1 MFLTPQSISMTPRL
15 YHYTALQG
23 NLSPTIKMVN
33 QTLSDVIPTEP
44 HWYQLHDLQINCN
57 LSTLF
62 FIMVTGAIFI
72 NYDVKVYKTWGS
84 TVSTWDQVSN
94 NLIVI
99 KNYKSKNKN
108 LVDNDKHMEFS
119 KKLINSLFPCY
130 SNK

>member
-1 MFLTPQSISMTPRL
+1 
-15 YHYTALQG
+15 
-23 NLSPTIKMVN
+23 MVN

-94 NLIVI
+94 NLIFQVKTNASK
-99 KNYKSKNKN
+99 KNFFYFFAIS
-108 LVDNDKHMEFS
+108 VAEQYSHME
-119 KKLINSLFPCY
+119 I
-130 SNK
+130 